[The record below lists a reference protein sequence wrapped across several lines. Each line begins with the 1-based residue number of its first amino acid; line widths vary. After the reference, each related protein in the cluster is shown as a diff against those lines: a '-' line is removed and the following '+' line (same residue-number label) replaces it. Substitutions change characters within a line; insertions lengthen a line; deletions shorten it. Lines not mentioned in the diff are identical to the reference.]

1 MNTEQVQIK
10 SKGEI
15 IGEFDYEFPA
25 SLEEAL
31 EVDGEDKI
39 YKLYV
44 QKRKINF
51 MDAKR
56 RELTGGG
63 LPKQITAALKSA
75 DPEVIAKIAEQLGV
89 EL

>member
-1 MNTEQVQIK
+1 MQTSHVEIK

-15 IGEFDYEFPA
+15 IGEFDYEFPD
-25 SLEEAL
+25 SLEEGL
-31 EVDGEDKI
+31 EVDGEEKV
-39 YKLYV
+39 YNLYI

-75 DPEVIAKIAEQLGV
+75 DPDVIAKIAAQLGV

>member
-1 MNTEQVQIK
+1 MIQIK
-10 SKGEI
+10 SKKEVLAEI
-15 IGEFDYEFPA
+15 EYEYPEN
-25 SLEEAL
+25 LEEGF
-31 EVDGEDKI
+31 EVDGEEKC
-39 YKLYV
+39 YKLYI

-51 MDAKR
+51 MDNKR

-75 DPEVIAKIAEQLGV
+75 DPDVIAAIAAQLGV

>member
-1 MNTEQVQIK
+1 MLTEKIEIK
-10 SKGEI
+10 SKGEVL
-15 IGEFDYEFPA
+15 GEFDYEYPDG
-25 SLEEAL
+25 LEEAL
-31 EVDGEDKI
+31 EVDGEEKV
-39 YKLYV
+39 YKLYI

-75 DPEVIAKIAEQLGV
+75 DPEVIARIAEQLGV